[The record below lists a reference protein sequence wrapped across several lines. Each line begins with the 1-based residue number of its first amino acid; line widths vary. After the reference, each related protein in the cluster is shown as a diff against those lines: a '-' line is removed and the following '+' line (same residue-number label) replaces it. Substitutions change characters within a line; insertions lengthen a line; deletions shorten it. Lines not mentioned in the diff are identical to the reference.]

1 MQIDIKGAL
10 MRGVQGIARWA
21 ALPALLLT
29 APAAVT
35 AHAAIQPVQHGDATW
50 QVAGAAVMNLLASHD
65 TPAQC
70 EATLAALRDQAMD
83 GNGGQAFAQLV
94 LGGVYL
100 SGLHC
105 GDFVIRR
112 DPQQAALFLSN
123 AAVDGSTFAM
133 AAMAELELQQG
144 HALSANVWA
153 QLYVHYGALKES
165 PMRQGYA
172 ASLLHRALP
181 LLASGQKETLLS
193 DVKAFLANYNAA
205 IERGMQRARHAA
217 AKVPVACRIIPV
229 DPHALHQLL
238 RPMRDLPRAG
248 LALYLVGVDARGEVQ
263 AVAPILSL
271 PTARTQRRLRNV
283 AENWRAQPAP
293 QCDSA
298 LRYGLLPSLY
308 DDQRYALQDKD

>member
-1 MQIDIKGAL
+1 MQIDNRGVL

-21 ALPALLLT
+21 ALLALLLT
-29 APAAVT
+29 APAAVA

-50 QVAGAAVMNLLASHD
+50 QVAGAAVMDLLAGRD

-70 EATLAALRDQAMD
+70 EATLATLRDQAMD
-83 GNGGQAFAQLV
+83 EHGGQAFAQLV

-112 DPQQAALFLSN
+112 DLQQAALFLSN
-123 AAVDGSTFAM
+123 AAVHGNSLAM

-153 QLYVHYGALKES
+153 QLYVHYGVLKDN

-181 LLASGQKETLLS
+181 LLASGQKKTLLS
-193 DVKAFLANYNAA
+193 DVNAFLANYNAA
-205 IERGMQRARHAA
+205 IESGMQHARRTA
-217 AKVPVACRIIPV
+217 AKVPAACRIIPV
-229 DPHALHQLL
+229 DPHALHRLF
-238 RPMRDLPRAG
+238 RPMRDLPRSG
-248 LALYLVGVDARGEVQ
+248 LALYLVGVDARGEVRT
-263 AVAPILSL
+263 VAPILSL
-271 PTARTQRRLRNV
+271 PTTRTQRRLRNV

-308 DDQRYALQDKD
+308 DDQRYALQDKG